1 MSDIENLL
9 SALEEELWRAN
20 RDGDGTAYERLLRE
34 DALLVSHFGTAGKE
48 RIVPLIEANHNP
60 FVRSELSDRQV
71 RLLSPDSALVTYRVE
86 YTARTDQG
94 DVDHAAL
101 ATTVYSREDD
111 AWLVVLHQQTPL

>member
-1 MSDIENLL
+1 MSDIAKLL

-20 RDGDGTAYERLLRE
+20 RAGDGTTYERLLRK
-34 DALLVSHFGTAGKE
+34 DALLVSRFGTADKE
-48 RIVPLIEANHNP
+48 RIVPLIEANRNP

-71 RLLSPDSALVTYRVE
+71 RVLSPDSALVTYRVQ

-94 DVDHAAL
+94 DVDHTAL

-111 AWLVVLHQQTPL
+111 AWRVVLHQQTPL